1 MLSWAARSRRAGAL
15 VVGLLFGL
23 LFAGLV
29 LWFYG
34 QAAREAAL
42 RHAFLQELDLPPEAF
57 RLERVAEGRLR
68 IAARN
73 LALLDE
79 AGDTI
84 LAAPLARFSL
94 AADALEGVGPIV
106 LDDVELRNPYLRLVE
121 LPTGE
126 WNIQRA
132 LRVTIDDAPVAP
144 EEDRPIVLADVR
156 ITRGRA
162 LLATPWL
169 TEEPGIGAEDL
180 RLTVLYGQPYRVRAA
195 HSLEAR
201 LPQIRVGGPE
211 GWRADIAELS
221 AVLTDPDLRIARLRG
236 TVAEVPDGFGFEIET
251 LQTDRSLLAGAGR
264 VRTVADQMLLDLR
277 VDADP
282 VDFGDLR
289 WVSAMF
295 PREGWARGELVA
307 QTRPD
312 TRTLW
317 ALREAEVVALE
328 SRVTGRLAMVT
339 GADLPVTFL
348 DTDLLLDPL
357 DLRLFEAF
365 GLGEQVP
372 YRGQVRGRVATAEL
386 EAVEGPLSLDL
397 VATVTP
403 RDLPEVPASTIRAE
417 GTLALEA
424 DVGARFTELH
434 VAAEPLHLAALRPLL
449 PEQDEFLRGMVR
461 GSLLVSGTPAD
472 LRFADGDLLYEVG
485 TAPPTRLVGVTGFVT
500 QEPVLNY
507 EITALAQPLM
517 LGTVAEFAPAFP
529 FHQTAFTGPVEIVGD
544 QEALRFTLN
553 LRGEVGGFFAQGT
566 YAFTDPAAFRVA
578 GRLEGL
584 QPARLLREEIPLAGP
599 VHGPFL
605 VEGTTRDFR
614 FDVDFTQVTGHFAL
628 VGRVQLPEEIP
639 PIFEAEGH
647 VGEFRIGTLIGRTG
661 LFASPLTG
669 AVRVAGGGLQAY
681 VFELDLSGIE
691 AVLEVEGWYNP
702 LEVPE
707 YSAAGRVAGLNL
719 RLLPGFEQLPPT
731 NLVAGFSVQG
741 EGTTLQT
748 FAGQLALDATRSLVG
763 GMPLHSAVARLEVRN
778 GLLLVDTLQAA
789 LANAQFAATGA
800 WGLTVPAPEPLS
812 FSLSSPNL
820 AALTPILRSMQVI
833 EPQLTGAITVQG
845 TVAGTIENPVLD
857 IEGSGRNLRY
867 DGWRA
872 GNLVFDVDAAL
883 TEQGW
888 AGQGTVFADNVV
900 LQDTEQFEAIRLEA
914 VGSPA
919 RVGVGLVARRDRLT
933 EASLSGTLELA
944 DQVPV
949 GVQLQALSLRL
960 DRSLWQLQRPTVV
973 RWGELTGIQVDSLVL
988 ERTGPEEGLI
998 AVDGQIPPVGEL
1010 DFRVHARNVD
1020 VAEFRRLMPTA
1031 PPVRGV
1037 LTLDAS
1043 MEGPRTA
1050 PELLVQARV
1059 DGFQYLDAAAEMLAL
1074 NARYAAGATV
1084 ANAAVWQDGV
1094 AVASAEGTVP
1104 MQVVFENLL
1113 PQVELLDDQLVA
1125 ARVVADSL
1133 PLSLV
1138 AALVP
1143 YVSNGAGV
1151 LAADFSIS
1159 GLLGSPQLSGAGR
1172 LSRGAVTLDELNVR
1186 FDAIEGD
1193 FTLQDQ
1199 TIEIE
1204 SLTARS
1210 LGGAS
1215 VTGRITV
1222 DDRTRPLFE
1231 LSGSFNQF
1239 RGINR
1244 ADVATILVSG
1254 TVDLVGRYPTPSLT
1268 GRVELTGG
1276 NITLPPMEDRQAFDI
1291 AAFDLTEVIGDP
1303 LVTDPLEPTF
1313 VEQIVIQNLEVVVGD
1328 AVWAVSPQMRVQIA
1342 GDMLVS
1348 RFGPEQWQI
1357 FGDLQAR
1364 RGSYTLTVGP
1374 IVREFDIV
1382 SGRIE
1387 FFGTPDLNP
1396 SLDILAQHR
1405 IRATGPGATG
1415 ILNILVNVTGTA
1427 QFPRIAL
1434 SSDTQ
1439 PPLPE
1444 SEILSYLIF
1453 GRPTF
1458 ALGEVGGTLAQQLLL
1473 QEALGGLL
1481 AAQVEQLIRQAG
1493 LPFDYIRLRGRPS
1506 PTEFHDPLGTTT
1518 LEVGWQLAPNVFWT
1532 VEWGVG
1538 VLFGN
1543 EVGDTWGTSLEWQ
1556 IDPQWSTRLAWEP
1569 LRRDRLLQQRIAAT
1583 TQLTRQFSLELRRRW
1598 EYGISPELPQITEI
1612 AGDGDPPEPL
1622 PVSPGGSSPDSPPE

>member
-1 MLSWAARSRRAGAL
+1 
-15 VVGLLFGL
+15 
-23 LFAGLV
+23 
-29 LWFYG
+29 
-34 QAAREAAL
+34 
-42 RHAFLQELDLPPEAF
+42 
-57 RLERVAEGRLR
+57 
-68 IAARN
+68 
-73 LALLDE
+73 
-79 AGDTI
+79 
-84 LAAPLARFSL
+84 
-94 AADALEGVGPIV
+94 
-106 LDDVELRNPYLRLVE
+106 
-121 LPTGE
+121 
-126 WNIQRA
+126 
-132 LRVTIDDAPVAP
+132 
-144 EEDRPIVLADVR
+144 
-156 ITRGRA
+156 
-162 LLATPWL
+162 
-169 TEEPGIGAEDL
+169 
-180 RLTVLYGQPYRVRAA
+180 
-195 HSLEAR
+195 
-201 LPQIRVGGPE
+201 
-211 GWRADIAELS
+211 
-221 AVLTDPDLRIARLRG
+221 
-236 TVAEVPDGFGFEIET
+236 
-251 LQTDRSLLAGAGR
+251 
-264 VRTVADQMLLDLR
+264 
-277 VDADP
+277 
-282 VDFGDLR
+282 
-289 WVSAMF
+289 
-295 PREGWARGELVA
+295 
-307 QTRPD
+307 
-312 TRTLW
+312 
-317 ALREAEVVALE
+317 
-328 SRVTGRLAMVT
+328 
-339 GADLPVTFL
+339 
-348 DTDLLLDPL
+348 
-357 DLRLFEAF
+357 
-365 GLGEQVP
+365 
-372 YRGQVRGRVATAEL
+372 
-386 EAVEGPLSLDL
+386 
-397 VATVTP
+397 
-403 RDLPEVPASTIRAE
+403 
-417 GTLALEA
+417 
-424 DVGARFTELH
+424 
-434 VAAEPLHLAALRPLL
+434 
-449 PEQDEFLRGMVR
+449 
-461 GSLLVSGTPAD
+461 
-472 LRFADGDLLYEVG
+472 
-485 TAPPTRLVGVTGFVT
+485 
-500 QEPVLNY
+500 
-507 EITALAQPLM
+507 
-517 LGTVAEFAPAFP
+517 
-529 FHQTAFTGPVEIVGD
+529 
-544 QEALRFTLN
+544 
-553 LRGEVGGFFAQGT
+553 
-566 YAFTDPAAFRVA
+566 
-578 GRLEGL
+578 
-584 QPARLLREEIPLAGP
+584 
-599 VHGPFL
+599 
-605 VEGTTRDFR
+605 
-614 FDVDFTQVTGHFAL
+614 
-628 VGRVQLPEEIP
+628 
-639 PIFEAEGH
+639 
-647 VGEFRIGTLIGRTG
+647 
-661 LFASPLTG
+661 
-669 AVRVAGGGLQAY
+669 
-681 VFELDLSGIE
+681 
-691 AVLEVEGWYNP
+691 
-702 LEVPE
+702 
-707 YSAAGRVAGLNL
+707 
-719 RLLPGFEQLPPT
+719 
-731 NLVAGFSVQG
+731 
-741 EGTTLQT
+741 
-748 FAGQLALDATRSLVG
+748 
-763 GMPLHSAVARLEVRN
+763 
-778 GLLLVDTLQAA
+778 
-789 LANAQFAATGA
+789 
-800 WGLTVPAPEPLS
+800 
-812 FSLSSPNL
+812 
-820 AALTPILRSMQVI
+820 
-833 EPQLTGAITVQG
+833 
-845 TVAGTIENPVLD
+845 VLD

-1186 FDAIEGD
+1186 FDAIQGD